1 MSQDSI
7 HPLQSKN
14 VRQLSLPEPEN
25 DAVQHSEQL
34 IEHIKHSIKT
44 HSGFLPFN
52 EYMEQALYAA
62 GLGYYSAGSC
72 KLGEEG
78 DFVTA
83 PEISRLFSCCLA
95 KSLQVAIDPAVER
108 SNILEVGA
116 GSGIM
121 AADILL
127 QLEKDRHL
135 PQHYF
140 ILERSADLRER
151 QKKTLEK
158 KCAHLIKRVEWL
170 DDFPEHFN
178 GVVVANEL
186 LDALPVHRVKK
197 QQGQWQE
204 LGVQWNER
212 FEWASR
218 KISQSRLLQRLQL
231 IEAEQG
237 ELAEGYSTEINLAA
251 EDWINSIASRIDSG
265 YILLIDYGYSQH
277 EYYHPQRQQGTLLCH
292 YRHRA
297 HDDPFV
303 YPGLQDI
310 TAHVDFTAIANAGLD
325 AGLKVRGY
333 TTQAFFLMGA
343 GLDELVQ
350 TMDSNDIEQQ
360 TKSAGEIRRL
370 TLPQEMGESFKVI
383 LLCKNTEK
391 TLPGFT
397 MDMRDRL

>member
-1 MSQDSI
+1 MSQDFTLST
-7 HPLQSKN
+7 QSKN
-14 VRQLSLPEPEN
+14 ARQLQLPEPRP
-25 DAVQHSEQL
+25 DAIQHSEQL
-34 IEHIKHSIKT
+34 IEYIRQSIEL
-44 HSGFLPFN
+44 HNGFLPFN
-52 EYMEQALYAA
+52 EFMEQILYAP
-62 GLGYYSAGSC
+62 GLGYYSAGSR

-83 PEISRLFSCCLA
+83 PEISTLFSYCLA
-95 KSLQVAIDPAVER
+95 KSIQVAIESVIEG

-116 GSGIM
+116 GSGRM

-127 QLEKDRHL
+127 QMDKDHRL
-135 PQHYF
+135 PKHYF

-151 QKKTLEK
+151 QKKTLKEK
-158 KCAHLIKRVEWL
+158 CPHLKELVEWL
-170 DDFPEHFN
+170 DDFPDHFN
-178 GVVVANEL
+178 GIVIANEL

-197 QQGQWQE
+197 QHGQWQE

-212 FEWASR
+212 FEWASE
-218 KISQSRLLQRLQL
+218 KILQPRLQQRLQL

-237 ELAEGYSTEINLAA
+237 ELAEGYTTEINLAA
-251 EDWINSIASRIDSG
+251 EDWINSIADRIDSG
-265 YILLIDYGYSQH
+265 FILLIDYGYSQH

-292 YRHRA
+292 YRHLA

-310 TAHVDFTAIANAGLD
+310 TAHVDFTAMADMGLN

-333 TTQAFFLMGA
+333 TTQAFFLMDA
-343 GLDELVQ
+343 GLNEYAGMV
-350 TMDSNDIEQQ
+350 DSDDAEQQ
-360 TKSAGEIRRL
+360 TKLAGEIRRL

-383 LLCKNTEK
+383 LLSKNTEK
-391 TLPGFT
+391 TLPGFA